1 MKPLYKL
8 LDAAE
13 RIGRIHEITLY
24 NTDGPGLIIATPGEI
39 GDTAKFVIFA
49 NFRLK
54 DEDDDESCPPY
65 ETADMV
71 IQDPVECKELE
82 SVGIDR
88 NSTTWK
94 SIESELKGPDSAASA
109 ITELRN
115 ALQSLQDA
123 IGR

>member
-8 LDAAE
+8 LEAAE
-13 RIGRIHEITLY
+13 RIGRIREITIY
-24 NTDGPGLIIATPGEI
+24 NTAGPGLIIATPGDVW
-39 GDTAKFVIFA
+39 DTAKLVVFSRFQ
-49 NFRLK
+49 LK
-54 DEDDDESCPPY
+54 AEDDDESCPPY

-71 IQDPVECKELE
+71 IQDPVECRELE

-88 NSTTWK
+88 NATTWK